1 MTSAEIAKLVTN
13 VIITTAFIAA
23 ASFGKV
29 QWHFAL
35 GAIVL
40 VLTPSSAPNVLALLR
55 GAKPTPPT
63 TPSVPPNSA
72 SILDPPDEKEGH
84 P

>member
-13 VIITTAFIAA
+13 VIITTAFIVA

-29 QWHFAL
+29 PWHFAL

-40 VLTPSSAPNVLALLR
+40 VLTPSSLPNALALLR
-55 GAKPTPPT
+55 GAKPEPT
-63 TPSVPPNSA
+63 TMASVPPNSA
-72 SILDPPDEKEGH
+72 SILDPPDEKEDH
-84 P
+84 Q